1 MSARATS
8 RHAERVV
15 KFRASQRFEEMR
27 LSSQGLALLAAA
39 TTAEFSFSP
48 FGTGL
53 SERAFVAVVTA
64 TAAIVCVSTLANV
77 WLVRRSESS

>member
-1 MSARATS
+1 MITRAES
-8 RHAERVV
+8 QREERLIRL
-15 KFRASQRFEEMR
+15 RASHRFDETR

-39 TTAEFSFSP
+39 TAAEFAFSP

-64 TAAIVCVSTLANV
+64 TAAIVCVSTIASA
-77 WLVRRSESS
+77 WFARRTGS